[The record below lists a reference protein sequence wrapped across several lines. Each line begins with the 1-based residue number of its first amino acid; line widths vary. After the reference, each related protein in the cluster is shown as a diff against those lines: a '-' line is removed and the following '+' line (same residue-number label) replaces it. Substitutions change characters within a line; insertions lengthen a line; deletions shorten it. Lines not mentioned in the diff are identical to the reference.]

1 MVKFKKV
8 IIILS
13 LILLPFYNISHAIES
28 AAHKVEVA
36 KCFGIIMTIKNN
48 SIDKG
53 NIEKANNILELYL
66 DKIIN
71 LKIGSIMM
79 KEMSEKAAAEV
90 FTDLKSY
97 PSTHFDTL
105 LNKCINTLRIG

>member
-1 MVKFKKV
+1 MVKNKKF
-8 IIILS
+8 IIIS
-13 LILLPFYNISHAIES
+13 FLILFFLPNIANSIES

-48 SIDKG
+48 SKY
-53 NIEKANNILELYL
+53 ENNIIKATNIIEIYL

-71 LKIGSIMM
+71 LNIGSIMM
-79 KEMSEKAAAEV
+79 KEMSEEAANEV
-90 FTDLKSY
+90 FNQLESLTSSSLDNI
-97 PSTHFDTL
+97 